1 MLIRDPVKRLG
12 VNGAAEVRRMKFFD
26 SVDWVKMENMMVTPP
41 FVPDNEI
48 NAASQADIGSFDI
61 SIVKGVK
68 ISEQDQTAYSNW
80 DFVCPE
86 TFQREAIEYLEW
98 EVKNGPCIV
107 APNSNSCCTIL

>member
-1 MLIRDPVKRLG
+1 
-12 VNGAAEVRRMKFFD
+12 MKFFD
-26 SVDWVKMENMMVTPP
+26 PVDWVKMENMMVTPP

-68 ISEQDQTAYSNW
+68 ISEQDQAAYSNW